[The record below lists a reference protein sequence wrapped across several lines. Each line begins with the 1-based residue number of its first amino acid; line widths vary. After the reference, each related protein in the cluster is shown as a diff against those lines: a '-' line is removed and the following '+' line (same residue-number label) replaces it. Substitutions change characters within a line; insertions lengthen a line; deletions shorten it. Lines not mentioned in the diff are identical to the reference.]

1 MSTHNIF
8 VVAIMVLPPDDPG
21 GHPDSFQSTEPFGFS
36 AATYFVPMTALLGGQ
51 WDIWINLFIEAK
63 LCLLTY
69 SMLQLPLQVWQLE
82 SYQIA
87 KVASRVSFFV
97 STVQLLAVCSSILP
111 ARTFGR
117 TMQ

>member
-51 WDIWINLFIEAK
+51 
-63 LCLLTY
+63 
-69 SMLQLPLQVWQLE
+69 
-82 SYQIA
+82 
-87 KVASRVSFFV
+87 
-97 STVQLLAVCSSILP
+97 
-111 ARTFGR
+111 
-117 TMQ
+117 